1 MISAW
6 GWLLQDDNDHS
17 GPLHSTLHLISFTE
31 CLCLVLIIDYLLLT
45 LVWTRWL
52 VPHHLSGSLWYS
64 SCNSI
69 YISHKLCKL
78 IRFQFNIKF
87 SLSLNQPII
96 GQYFGINQSQFTWY
110 KLLVWPDP
118 PVKQGCLDHHEQPSI
133 KMYYHN
139 SINFGVYLTFCEAEV
154 VQDHRHV
161 TQLTCICEQWDSPW
175 L

>member
-78 IRFQFNIKF
+78 IRFQFNMSKF
-87 SLSLNQPII
+87 SLNTKSTISMLLLLDLPLYLMMGGLGCIHWSRGRVMWAQGWWWPSWNIFCFTLVTLVLI
-96 GQYFGINQSQFTWY
+96 SQT
-110 KLLVWPDP
+110 KNNIKPTLLLWN
-118 PVKQGCLDHHEQPSI
+118 L
-133 KMYYHN
+133 Y
-139 SINFGVYLTFCEAEV
+139 
-154 VQDHRHV
+154 
-161 TQLTCICEQWDSPW
+161 
-175 L
+175 